1 MRGEI
6 DMKISYVRG
15 LEEEGAKFWLSKV
28 GWEPSEAAERI
39 DQENDPKETGYA
51 ADIGGGHGR
60 DALWLAERH
69 FRSIL
74 IEPNRYSLRF
84 AKGRA
89 KNRRLNV
96 GLINATLPYLPLC
109 SETVDVVDL
118 YWTLH
123 QIPDEHKLESLKEIY
138 RVLRPKGTLYSAS
151 FGYWEGQEMPRS
163 IYPVVGKQAFLNL
176 HVSAGFKPRCKI
188 EKRSDR
194 TSSFEKFWYGIFQKI
209 SNPARA
215 RTYISAKSL
224 T

>member
-1 MRGEI
+1 
-6 DMKISYVRG
+6 MKIGYVRG
-15 LEEEGAKFWLSKV
+15 LEEDGAKFWLSRV

-39 DQENDPKETGYA
+39 AQENDPEETGYA

-60 DALWLAERH
+60 DALWLAEQH

-74 IEPNRYSLRF
+74 IEPNKYSLRL
-84 AKGRA
+84 ARGRA
-89 KNRRLNV
+89 KNRRLDV

-123 QIPDEHKLESLKEIY
+123 QIPDEYKLESLKEIC

-151 FGYWEGQEMPRS
+151 FGCWEGQEMPRS

-188 EKRSDR
+188 EERSDR
-194 TSSFEKFWYGIFQKI
+194 TSSFEKFWYGIFQKV
-209 SNPARA
+209 SDSAQA
-215 RTYISAKSL
+215 RTCGESYIL
-224 T
+224 PCC